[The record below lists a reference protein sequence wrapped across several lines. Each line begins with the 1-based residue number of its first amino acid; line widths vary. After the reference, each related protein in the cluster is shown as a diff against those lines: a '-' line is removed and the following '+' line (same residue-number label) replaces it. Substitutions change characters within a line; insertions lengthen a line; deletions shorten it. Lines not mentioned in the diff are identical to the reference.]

1 MSRLIFSIFI
11 ILFIS
16 CHPKKEHN
24 KYYPNGALR
33 SKYYLIDEKIEG
45 EMLDYSQ
52 NGKLVSKKM
61 FSKSCEYAV
70 RATIFIATHCGSDGK
85 VGLKEIANEID
96 SPVAFTAKIL
106 QVLVKNNIV
115 KSSKGVGGGFM
126 VLKDDLK
133 RIKLSDIVMAIDGDS
148 VFLRCGLGLSN
159 CSEEHPCPV
168 HEKFKFVKRDLIF
181 MLETTSLEE
190 LTLGFKKGETF
201 LKY

>member
-61 FSKSCEYAV
+61 FSNG
-70 RATIFIATHCGSDGK
+70 IQDGK
-85 VGLKEIANEID
+85 TEYYYESGKLMEVQYYTKGERYLSDTLWFENGKIKDIIQFNHGKFNGSFTSYDSIGNIVFNAEFRNDSLIKVIKGLKD
-96 SPVAFTAKIL
+96 
-106 QVLVKNNIV
+106 
-115 KSSKGVGGGFM
+115 
-126 VLKDDLK
+126 
-133 RIKLSDIVMAIDGDS
+133 IK
-148 VFLRCGLGLSN
+148 
-159 CSEEHPCPV
+159 
-168 HEKFKFVKRDLIF
+168 
-181 MLETTSLEE
+181 
-190 LTLGFKKGETF
+190 
-201 LKY
+201 